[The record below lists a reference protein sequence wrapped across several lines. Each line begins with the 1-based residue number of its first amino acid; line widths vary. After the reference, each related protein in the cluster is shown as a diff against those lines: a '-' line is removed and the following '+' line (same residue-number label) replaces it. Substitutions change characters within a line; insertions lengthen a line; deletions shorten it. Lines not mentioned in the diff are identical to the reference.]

1 MSDMQKKEETKPVS
15 GKVIRRK
22 KRKSSGMADSFDT
35 AWQYALENVII
46 PATKDLV
53 SATISNVTDTILYGR
68 DGVRPARSS
77 RGVGVSRSNTRTNYQ
92 HVSSRVNTPKP
103 TREVRATNSIDDIFF
118 ETRQDAD
125 EVLNHL
131 FHQIDTYDVATV
143 SDLYSKVGIT
153 PKFTDEKWGWVDL
166 RGSTVSRTRNGFRIE
181 LPDPEYVG

>member
-1 MSDMQKKEETKPVS
+1 MSDKHKKEETKPVS

-68 DGVRPARSS
+68 DGARPRSS
-77 RGVGVSRSNTRTNYQ
+77 RNGVVSSPSTRTNYQ
-92 HVSSRVNTPKP
+92 KVSSRFNEPRQV
-103 TREVRATNSIDDIFF
+103 REVRSNGGIDEIFF

-125 EVLNHL
+125 AVLNHL
-131 FHQIDTYDVATV
+131 FRQLDTYEVATV

-166 RGSTVSRTRNGFRIE
+166 QGSTVNRTRNGFQLD
-181 LPDPEYVG
+181 LPDPKYVG